1 MDQKINNLRC
11 KPGDLAIV
19 IDAKYKR
26 NLGIIVKVI
35 EMDDRTGAVRYALET
50 PVWLAESQK
59 AMTWVVNGTR
69 YSSNRGPI
77 PDAQLQP
84 IRGAPKEQ
92 NLQREVIAQ
101 RHCGTFLL
109 REGLS
114 RMTLDQKKGFFKS
127 LEEGGFLPAV

>member
-1 MDQKINNLRC
+1 MDQKMNNLRC
-11 KPGDLAIV
+11 KPGDLAVV

-35 EMDDRTGAVRYALET
+35 EMDDRTGPVRYALET

-59 AMTWVVNGTR
+59 AITWVVNGTR

-92 NLQREVIAQ
+92 NLQREAIAQ

-114 RMTLDQKKGFFKS
+114 RMTLGQQKGFFKS

>member
-1 MDQKINNLRC
+1 MDQKMNNLRC
-11 KPGDLAIV
+11 KPGDLAVV

-35 EMDDRTGAVRYALET
+35 EIDDRTGPVRYALET

-59 AMTWVVNGTR
+59 AMTWVANGRR

-84 IRGAPKEQ
+84 IRGTPKEQ
-92 NLQREVIAQ
+92 NLQREAIAQ

-114 RMTLDQKKGFFKS
+114 RMTLDQLKGFFKS

>member
-1 MDQKINNLRC
+1 MDQKMNNLRC
-11 KPGDLAIV
+11 KPGDLAVV

-35 EMDDRTGAVRYALET
+35 EMDDRTGPVRYALET

-59 AMTWVVNGTR
+59 AITWVVNGTR

-92 NLQREVIAQ
+92 NLQREAVIQ

-114 RMTLDQKKGFFKS
+114 RMTLGQQKGFFKS

>member
-1 MDQKINNLRC
+1 MNNLRC

-35 EMDDRTGAVRYALET
+35 EIDDRTRPVRYALET
-50 PVWLAESQK
+50 PVWLTESQK
-59 AMTWVVNGTR
+59 AMTWVVNGKR
-69 YSSNRGPI
+69 YISNRGPI

-84 IRGAPKEQ
+84 IRGTTKEQ
-92 NLQREVIAQ
+92 ETAGESITQ

-114 RMTLDQKKGFFKS
+114 RMTLDQQKGFFKS